1 MGDSHHL
8 RMDSL
13 GTRRKRGDEAADG
26 SPWQAMKRLRVAEDR
41 SVVEQ
46 STGWGQPTPV
56 SSHDIVHA
64 GLAQDYRDS
73 DYRERFQ
80 QDAGQDTMSEGWDME
95 SPQRLTPMKQSSP
108 VASYGDDVDYH
119 SVNHIL
125 GALHLS
131 RRQRE
136 EQRAPLQPQ
145 PDYLMSQASSMSQ
158 SPLGAPTSPPATSRW
173 HNERSY
179 STPPPKPA
187 KRKVVRLATN
197 SKLG

>member
-1 MGDSHHL
+1 
-8 RMDSL
+8 
-13 GTRRKRGDEAADG
+13 
-26 SPWQAMKRLRVAEDR
+26 MKRLRVAEDR
-41 SVVEQ
+41 SGAEQ
-46 STGWGQPTPV
+46 LATGWGQPPPV
-56 SSHDIVHA
+56 SSHDTTSHA
-64 GLAQDYRDS
+64 VLAQDYRDS
-73 DYRERFQ
+73 DYRERYQ

-108 VASYGDDVDYH
+108 MASYGDDVDYH

-145 PDYLMSQASSMSQ
+145 PDYPMSQASMSQ
-158 SPLGAPTSPPATSRW
+158 SPLGAPTPPPATSRW

>member
-1 MGDSHHL
+1 MGDANHL

-41 SVVEQ
+41 SVAEQ
-46 STGWGQPTPV
+46 STGQGQPPV
-56 SSHDIVHA
+56 SSHDISHA

-80 QDAGQDTMSEGWDME
+80 QDAGQDTMSDGWDLE

-108 VASYGDDVDYH
+108 MACFGDDVDYH

-136 EQRAPLQPQ
+136 DQRAPLQPQ
-145 PDYLMSQASSMSQ
+145 PDEPVSQASSMSQ
-158 SPLGAPTSPPATSRW
+158 SPLGAPTPPPASSRW
-173 HNERSY
+173 LNERSY